1 VTAILSRSDL
11 EAQGRAIVEARGGK
25 WDARRGGMCRC
36 PAHDDAD
43 PSLSVRIGDTSL
55 LFHCFAGCTAVDVI
69 QALRRSGDRV
79 PTIDPATASSSER
92 PVSIEL
98 QPIAERLWREGRGV
112 GRTLAVDYLASRHI
126 ISYSAQLRFNGRV
139 QLGRSSE
146 ATYHPALLAAVR
158 DDSGLVAVHRTFLD
172 PAGGKAKFDNAKRLL
187 GNPGRGA
194 VRLGQPGR
202 TLGLAE
208 GIETA
213 LAATAIHGFPV
224 WAALGNERFGMIDL
238 PRHVERLVLL
248 ADNDAGGQRAVDLA
262 QAGLQC
268 DGLVIESLWP
278 PAEHNDWADVL
289 TAMRGEGAAPD

>member
-1 VTAILSRSDL
+1 MTAILSRSDL

-36 PAHDDAD
+36 PAHDDDD

-92 PVSIEL
+92 LTTDL
-98 QPIAERLWREGRGV
+98 QPIAERLWLQGRGV
-112 GRTLAVDYLASRHI
+112 GRTLAADYLASRHI
-126 ISYSAQLRFNGRV
+126 ASHSAQLRFNGRV

-172 PAGGKAKFDNAKRLL
+172 PAGGRAKFDNPKRLL
-187 GNPGRGA
+187 ANPGRGT
-194 VRLGQPGR
+194 VRIGQPAR
-202 TLGLAE
+202 VLGLAE
-208 GIETA
+208 GVETA
-213 LAATAIHGFPV
+213 LAASVIHGFPV
-224 WAALGNERFGMIDL
+224 WAVLGNERFGLVTI
-238 PRHVERLVLL
+238 PRHIERLVLL
-248 ADNDAGGQRAVDLA
+248 GDNDAGGQRAVGLA
-262 QAGLQC
+262 RAGLQR
-268 DGLVIESLWP
+268 DGLTIEAVFP
-278 PAEHNDWADVL
+278 PAPHNDL
-289 TAMRGEGAAPD
+289 APA